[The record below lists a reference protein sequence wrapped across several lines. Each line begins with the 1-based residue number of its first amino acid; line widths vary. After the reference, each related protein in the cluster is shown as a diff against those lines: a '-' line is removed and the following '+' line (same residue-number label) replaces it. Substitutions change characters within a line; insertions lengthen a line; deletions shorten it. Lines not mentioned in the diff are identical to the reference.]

1 MAQLAW
7 RVLSKAKTAELANMN
22 DGEVARYMYVS
33 RSVSDFVLQYGG
45 NYR

>member
-33 RSVSDFVLQYGG
+33 VSDCVSSVWWKL
-45 NYR
+45 